1 MVSKVLIGLVRL
13 YQWGISPLLGA
24 NCRFTPTCSRY
35 AIEAIQKHGSV
46 RGIGYALWR
55 IARCQPFCKG
65 GLDPV
70 P

>member
-1 MVSKVLIGLVRL
+1 MSKLLIGLVRM
-13 YQWGISPLLGA
+13 YQLILSPLLGD
-24 NCRFTPTCSRY
+24 NCRFTPSCSRY
-35 AIEAIQKHGSV
+35 AIEAIRKHGSI
-46 RGIGYALWR
+46 RGVGYALWR